1 MPLVCSTLPLT
12 HLHGTAA
19 NSLISCSSSGRFPD
33 TAKMK
38 AVRKQSPHL
47 PCNRELPCCMQTT
60 SLRLFFYFFPGRKPS
75 SEISHRAV
83 WRSSL
88 RTMAQII
95 WAEEQGHKAEQ
106 NWEHHL
112 QLEQKKKVKI
122 KLLVMI
128 SEARWR
134 ETSVK
139 VGHGCV
145 WLRGREK
152 HEHALHH
159 TVLEAAAW
167 ALHRGEKVL
176 HQNKAC
182 SQRCYKPRRDSLARL
197 LSKSVQTGAARNA
210 QR

>member
-1 MPLVCSTLPLT
+1 MLILQDHNHKLKKKKRPTLLQPRFLSEAELSSTTQDYNQLSSLSMPLVCSTLPLT

-19 NSLISCSSSGRFPD
+19 NSLISCSSLGRFPD

-38 AVRKQSPHL
+38 AVRKQSPQL

-112 QLEQKKKVKI
+112 QLEQKKK
-122 KLLVMI
+122 
-128 SEARWR
+128 
-134 ETSVK
+134 
-139 VGHGCV
+139 
-145 WLRGREK
+145 LR
-152 HEHALHH
+152 
-159 TVLEAAAW
+159 
-167 ALHRGEKVL
+167 
-176 HQNKAC
+176 
-182 SQRCYKPRRDSLARL
+182 
-197 LSKSVQTGAARNA
+197 
-210 QR
+210 